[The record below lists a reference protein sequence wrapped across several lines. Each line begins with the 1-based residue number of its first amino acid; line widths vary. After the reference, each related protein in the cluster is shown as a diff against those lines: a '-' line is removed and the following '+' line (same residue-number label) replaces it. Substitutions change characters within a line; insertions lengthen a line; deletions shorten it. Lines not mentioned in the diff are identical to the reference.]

1 MKIQVKAE
9 GHKFTIPIPTG
20 MIFSRPVVWLALKIA
35 RKNVDKDMKYIPQSV
50 EKHTDNALMHNPDE
64 AVYALC
70 DEIMRIKRKYG
81 SWDLVEVESSSGEQV
96 LIRL

>member
-1 MKIQVKAE
+1 MRIQIKAQ

-20 MIFSRPVVWLALKIA
+20 MIFSRPAVWLALKIA
-35 RKNVDKDMKYIPQSV
+35 RKNVDKDMKYIPEIV
-50 EKHTDNALMHNPDE
+50 EEHTDNVLMNIPDE

-70 DEIMRIKRKYG
+70 DEIRRIKKKYG
-81 SWDLVEVESSSGEQV
+81 SWNLVEVESASGEQV